1 MPPPRSDG
9 MEAALPFSSLRA
21 SLIILY
27 VGSSVPPDSG
37 VSALTR
43 KYTVMAS
50 VVAMM
55 SLKPLQE
62 RRTGS

>member
-9 MEAALPFSSLRA
+9 MEAALPFSLSRA
-21 SLIILY
+21 SLIVLY
-27 VGSSVPPDSG
+27 VGSSVPTDSG
-37 VSALTR
+37 VSVLTG
-43 KYTVMAS
+43 KYNVTAS